1 MTAAP
6 LDDMTAHDRS
16 RPPDALDLLIEQ
28 HEDVERL
35 LEELEDDALP
45 DRQKRVLFRALA
57 NNIAAHAAM
66 EEQLFYPA
74 VRAKQTEPIL
84 LESTEE
90 HLAVKRVLADLM
102 ATEPGDPRFAARLG
116 VLKHELEH
124 HARLV
129 EEAELFPKV
138 RKLFRAGELQSLGQQ
153 MKLLFEELMTTEP
166 MEQVPRQTRR
176 PAEL

>member
-1 MTAAP
+1 
-6 LDDMTAHDRS
+6 MTAHRA
-16 RPPDALDLLIEQ
+16 RTPDALDLLIEQ
-28 HEDVERL
+28 HDDVERL
-35 LEELEDDALP
+35 LEDLEDETLP
-45 DRQKRVLFRALA
+45 DPQKRVLFRALA
-57 NNIAAHAAM
+57 NTIAAHAAM

-124 HARLV
+124 HTRLV
-129 EEAELFPKV
+129 EEGELFPQV
-138 RKLFRAGELQSLGQQ
+138 RKLFRADELQSLGQQ
-153 MKLLFEELMTTEP
+153 MRLLFDELMTTEP
-166 MEQVPRQTRR
+166 MKKVPRETKR